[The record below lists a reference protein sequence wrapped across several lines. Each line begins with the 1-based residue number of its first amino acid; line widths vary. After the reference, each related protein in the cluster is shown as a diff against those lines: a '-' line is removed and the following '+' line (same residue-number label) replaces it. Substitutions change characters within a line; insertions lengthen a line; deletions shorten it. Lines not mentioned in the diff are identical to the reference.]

1 MNFEFTEE
9 QLMIQ
14 QTARE
19 FAESEITPTTIE
31 RDKELNS
38 PPNWL
43 KLGELGFMG
52 MMVSPQYGGSG
63 LDTVSYVLAM
73 IEISKLMQ
81 VWES

>member
-31 RDKELNS
+31 RDKS
-38 PPNWL
+38 
-43 KLGELGFMG
+43 
-52 MMVSPQYGGSG
+52 
-63 LDTVSYVLAM
+63 
-73 IEISKLMQ
+73 
-81 VWES
+81 

>member
-19 FAESEITPTTIE
+19 FAESEIAPTAVE
-31 RDKELNS
+31 RDKEAKFPEELVK
-38 PPNWL
+38 

-52 MMVSPQYGGSG
+52 MMVPG
-63 LDTVSYVLAM
+63 LILLAM
-73 IEISKLMQ
+73 FWQ
-81 VWES
+81 W